1 LFKKIKKILSGSNN
15 SEKGKAEGLDLSKNL
30 RGFDFLSIKKFD
42 TI

>member
-1 LFKKIKKILSGSNN
+1 MKIKKILSGSN
-15 SEKGKAEGLDLSKNL
+15 EGKNGKLDLSKNF